1 MDNEHRDSIEETIA
15 TEEEKQDA
23 WKPQD
28 ADKEFIKQQIR
39 NRVRNATVSENT
51 TFLPAKPDPTI
62 LDDEPKTVAVYA
74 RVSTKSTEQVSSIEN
89 QTRYYSE
96 KIEKTPNWT
105 MQEIYSDEGKSGTSM
120 RKRTEFVRMLQDAKD
135 KKMDLI
141 LCASVSRFARN
152 VSDCMEQVR
161 TLKTQNPNH
170 PVGVYFETENIYTLD
185 PNSHQALSMHA
196 MLADWESAN
205 KSRRMILSYDQ
216 RICMGQYPVLDLLG
230 YRHTKDGQLI
240 INEDEAKTVRFIFLS
255 YLNGSSLE
263 EIADS
268 LTAMKRPTLRGR
280 TDWNATMVQN
290 VMTNERRWG
299 DLHARKTIVVDFVK
313 GKTRKND
320 HIRDAAYVNGHHD
333 GIVTPE
339 IAKAAQLVMHSN
351 HGYSGGVSESCVI
364 QQGSLKGFVSI
375 SPQWVGMNHES
386 LLEICKCAYTDRELS
401 SLMRESQIR
410 AGAEHSNVLS
420 MSFSG
425 YQVPQGVMFLNRS
438 TPTVTISQKHLKF
451 NKATMERFR
460 GCEYVEFLYHPILK
474 ALAIRSCSAD
484 DPNAF
489 RLDSEKTQPISI
501 YAVAF
506 CNAIYHELDW
516 IKAYSF
522 RFRGITRV
530 KKGSSIMMFYLD
542 EPQILVDKETKKKYK
557 DNENYPLCYIP
568 YRNFELSEDNTSS
581 DNDGFGLSIGMRKK
595 RDKLINA
602 LKKSDIVSKCI
613 PVVDPVI
620 GVIPSKEEIQEELDD
635 LLLSM

>member
-15 TEEEKQDA
+15 TEEEKKDT

-39 NRVRNATVSENT
+39 NRVRNATVSDNT

-62 LDDEPKTVAVYA
+62 LDDEPKSVAVYA

-230 YRHTKDGQLI
+230 YRHTKDGQLVI
-240 INEDEAKTVRFIFLS
+240 DEEEAKTVRYIFLS
-255 YLNGSSLE
+255 YLNGASLK
-263 EIADS
+263 EIAES
-268 LTAMKRPTLRGR
+268 LSAMKRPTLRGR
-280 TDWNATMVQN
+280 TDWNSAMVQN

-339 IAKAAQLVMHSN
+339 IAKAVQVVRQSH
-351 HGYSGGVSESCVI
+351 YSGGLSEASVI
-364 QQGSLKGFVSI
+364 KTGSLKGFVSLT
-375 SPQWVGMNHES
+375 PQWFGNSHES
-386 LLEICKCAYTDRELS
+386 LLEICKWAYTDRELS

-420 MSFSG
+420 MSFIG
-425 YQVPQGVMFLNRS
+425 YQVPQGAMFISRS
-438 TPTVTISQKHLKF
+438 TPTVTVSRKYLKF
-451 NKATMERFR
+451 SKATMERFSE
-460 GCEYVEFLYHPILK
+460 CEYVEILYHPILK
-474 ALAIRSCSAD
+474 VLALRSSNPDA
-484 DPNAF
+484 PNAYHLGKDKV
-489 RLDSEKTQPISI
+489 RPISI
-501 YAVAF
+501 LAAPFSKVLYQ
-506 CNAIYHELDW
+506 ELDW
-516 IKAYSF
+516 IKSYSF

-530 KKGSSIMMFYLD
+530 KKGSSIVMFYLD
-542 EPQILVDKETKKKYK
+542 EPQILVDKATKNKYK
-557 DNENYPLCYIP
+557 DDENYPLCYIP
-568 YRNFELSEDNTSS
+568 YRNSELSENHISS
-581 DNDGFGLSIGMRKK
+581 QNNGFGLSIGMRKK
-595 RDKLINA
+595 RDKLINS
-602 LKKSDIVSKCI
+602 LKKADIDAKCI
-613 PVVDPVI
+613 SIIDPVI
-620 GVIPSKEEIQEELDD
+620 GALPSKEEIQEELDN

>member
-15 TEEEKQDA
+15 TEEEKQDT

-39 NRVRNATVSENT
+39 NRVRNATVSDNT

-62 LDDEPKTVAVYA
+62 LDDEPKSVAVYA

-230 YRHTKDGQLI
+230 YRHTKDGQLVI
-240 INEDEAKTVRFIFLS
+240 DEEEAKTVRYIFLS
-255 YLNGSSLE
+255 YLNGASLK
-263 EIADS
+263 EIAAS
-268 LTAMKRPTLRGR
+268 LSAMKRPTLRGR
-280 TDWNATMVQN
+280 TDWNPAMVQN

-339 IAKAAQLVMHSN
+339 IAKAVQVVRQSH
-351 HGYSGGVSESCVI
+351 YSGGLSEASVI
-364 QQGSLKGFVSI
+364 KSGSLKGFVSLT
-375 SPQWVGMNHES
+375 PQWFGNSHES
-386 LLEICKCAYTDRELS
+386 LMEICKWAYTDRELS

-420 MSFSG
+420 MSFTG
-425 YQVPQGVMFLNRS
+425 YQVPQGAMFISRS
-438 TPTVTISQKHLKF
+438 TPTVTVSRKYLKF
-451 NKATMERFR
+451 SKATMERFS
-460 GCEYVEFLYHPILK
+460 GCEYVEILYHPILK
-474 ALAIRSCSAD
+474 VLALRSSKPDA
-484 DPNAF
+484 PNSY
-489 RLDSEKTQPISI
+489 RLGKEKVQPISI
-501 YAVAF
+501 LAAPFSKVLYQ
-506 CNAIYHELDW
+506 ELDW
-516 IKAYSF
+516 IKSYNF

-530 KKGSSIMMFYLD
+530 KKGSSIVMFYLD
-542 EPQILVDKETKKKYK
+542 EPQILVDKSTRNKYK
-557 DNENYPLCYIP
+557 DDENYPLCYIP
-568 YRNFELSEDNTSS
+568 YRNSELSENHISS
-581 DNDGFGLSIGMRKK
+581 QNDGFGLSIGMRKK
-595 RDKLINA
+595 RDKLINS
-602 LKKSDIVSKCI
+602 LKKADIDAKCI
-613 PVVDPVI
+613 SIIDPVI
-620 GVIPSKEEIQEELDD
+620 GALPSKEEIQEELDN

>member
-1 MDNEHRDSIEETIA
+1 MDNQHKDSIEEPIITD
-15 TEEEKQDA
+15 EEQSA
-23 WKPQD
+23 SWKPQD

-230 YRHTKDGQLI
+230 YRHTKDGQLVI
-240 INEDEAKTVRFIFLS
+240 DEEEAKTVRYIFLS
-255 YLNGSSLE
+255 YLNGSSLK
-263 EIADS
+263 EIAAS
-268 LTAMKRPTLRGR
+268 LSAMKRPTLRGR
-280 TDWNATMVQN
+280 TDWNSAMVQN

-339 IAKAAQLVMHSN
+339 IAKAVQVVRQSH
-351 HGYSGGVSESCVI
+351 YSGGLSEASVI
-364 QQGSLKGFVSI
+364 KSGSLKGFVSLT
-375 SPQWVGMNHES
+375 PQWFGNSHES
-386 LLEICKCAYTDRELS
+386 LMEICKWAYTDKELS

-420 MSFSG
+420 MSFAG
-425 YQVPQGVMFLNRS
+425 YQVPQGAMFISRS
-438 TPTVTISQKHLKF
+438 TPTVTVSRKYLKF
-451 NKATMERFR
+451 SKATMERFSE
-460 GCEYVEFLYHPILK
+460 CEYVEILYHPILK
-474 ALAIRSCSAD
+474 ALALRSSNPDA
-484 DPNAF
+484 PNAY
-489 RLDSEKTQPISI
+489 RLGKDKVRSISI
-501 YAVAF
+501 LAAPFSKVLYQ
-506 CNAIYHELDW
+506 ELDW
-516 IKAYSF
+516 IKSYSF

-530 KKGSSIMMFYLD
+530 KKGSSIVMFYLD
-542 EPQILVDKETKKKYK
+542 EPQILVDKATKNKYK
-557 DNENYPLCYIP
+557 DDENYPLCYIP
-568 YRNFELSEDNTSS
+568 YRNSELSENYISS
-581 DNDGFGLSIGMRKK
+581 ENNGFGLSIGMQKK
-595 RDKLINA
+595 RDKLINS
-602 LKKSDIVSKCI
+602 LKKADIDAKCI
-613 PVVDPVI
+613 SIIDPVI
-620 GVIPSKEEIQEELDD
+620 GALPSKEEIQEELDS